1 MHELSAP
8 NTEVAPLEPAH
19 PFLLRDRFSRLADR
33 VERLLERER
42 AQLPPWFA
50 VATGAGIALWFAL
63 PGETAWL
70 ALLSFAAALVAAG
83 YAASPG
89 RTGRVLAG
97 AGIGLALGCS
107 LVWLRSER
115 VAAPRLERPAMV
127 EVAGRIEK
135 AELLAARGDIRLT
148 VATAGGTLP
157 PRVRLSVDSA
167 KAPAGLAEGSE
178 IAVRARMMPPPAMAF
193 PGSHD
198 FGRDFWFKGIGAVG
212 RAVGPLTVT
221 RASPPKGIDSLRAR
235 LDSHV
240 RRQLPASSG
249 SIATALATGDQHAV
263 SEADA
268 EAMRRS
274 GLTHLLS
281 VSGLHIAAVVGAA
294 MLLSLK
300 LLALSERLALRFN
313 LVLVSAAI
321 GAGAGIFYTLLTGM
335 QVPTVR
341 SCIAALLVL
350 GGIALG
356 RDALSMRLIAVGA
369 LVVMAAWPES
379 VAGASFQMSFAAVTA
394 IVAVHG
400 SQRLRALF
408 APREQA
414 WGLRLGRSLAALF
427 VTGLA
432 VEMALIP
439 LALYHFHR
447 AGLYGVAANLV
458 AIPWTTFVVMPLEAA
473 ALALDSVGLGAPLW
487 ALAGWSIDRLLGLA
501 HHVAGLEGAVASI
514 PAMPRGAFVLMV
526 AGGLWLALWQGRV
539 RMFGLAPFVAG
550 ALWTATTAPPDILVT
565 GDGRNVVIIDERGTP
580 AILRERSGDYVRGMV
595 SEAAGFDGEP
605 LALREQPFARCSE
618 AACVAAV
625 ERGGRRWTLL
635 ATRSRDFLRWR
646 EMIDAC
652 AAVDIVVSDR
662 RLPPGCMPRWLK
674 LDRPALEKSGGVA
687 IRLGAE
693 PRASSVAGRIR
704 GHPWAPGQ

>member
-1 MHELSAP
+1 MHDLSAP
-8 NTEVAPLEPAH
+8 NTEVAPLEPAQR
-19 PFLLRDRFSRLADR
+19 LALRARFSGIG
-33 VERLLERER
+33 ERIEQLLERER
-42 AQLPPWFA
+42 AQLPPWFV
-50 VATGAGIALWFAL
+50 VAIGAGIAMWFVL
-63 PGETAWL
+63 PGRTAWL
-70 ALLSFAAALVAAG
+70 ALLSLASALVAAG
-83 YAASPG
+83 LAARPG
-89 RTGRVLAG
+89 RIGRVLAG
-97 AGIGLALGCS
+97 AGIGLALGCA

-127 EVAGRIEK
+127 EVSGTVEK
-135 AELLAARGDIRLT
+135 VELLAARGDVRLT
-148 VATAGGTLP
+148 IAPDGEALP

-167 KAPAGLAEGSE
+167 KAPPGLAAGSAV
-178 IAVRARMMPPPAMAF
+178 AVRARMMPPPAMAF

-212 RAVGPLTVT
+212 RAVGPTTIT
-221 RASPPKGIDSLRAR
+221 RAAPPTGIDALRAR
-235 LDSHV
+235 LDAHV
-240 RRQLPASSG
+240 RSRLPAASG

-263 SEADA
+263 SEGDA

-300 LLALSERLALRFN
+300 LLALSERLALRYN
-313 LVLVSAAI
+313 LVLVSAGV
-321 GAGAGIFYTLLTGM
+321 GAGTGVFYTLLTGM

-369 LVVMAAWPES
+369 LAVMLVWPES

-394 IVAVHG
+394 IVAVHN
-400 SQRLRALF
+400 SPRLRALF

-427 VTGLA
+427 ITGIA
-432 VEMALIP
+432 VEIALVP

-447 AGLYGVAANLV
+447 AGLYGVAANLI
-458 AIPWTTFVVMPLEAA
+458 AIPWTTFVIMPLEAA
-473 ALALDSVGLGAPLW
+473 ALAFDAVGLGAPFW

-514 PAMPRGAFVLMV
+514 PAMPRWAFALMIG
-526 AGGLWLALWQGRV
+526 GGLWLALWQGRL
-539 RMFGLAPFVAG
+539 RLFGLAPFAAG
-550 ALWTATTAPPDILVT
+550 AVVAAMTAPSDILVT
-565 GDGRNVVIIDERGTP
+565 GDGRNVVIVDEGGVP
-580 AILRERSGDYVRGMV
+580 VILRERSGDYVRGMV

-605 LALREQPFARCSE
+605 LALREQDFARCSD
-618 AACVAAV
+618 AACVAV
-625 ERGGRRWTLL
+625 VRRDGTSWTVL

-646 EMIDAC
+646 EMIAAC
-652 AAVDIVVSDR
+652 AAADIVVSDR
-662 RLPPGCMPRWLK
+662 RLPPDCTPRWLK
-674 LDRPALEKSGGVA
+674 LDRPALEESGGVA
-687 IRLGAE
+687 IRLGE
-693 PRASSVAGRIR
+693 SPRASSVAGRTR

>member
-19 PFLLRDRFSRLADR
+19 PFRLRPAFFDWTNRL
-33 VERLLERER
+33 EGLLERER
-42 AQLPPWFA
+42 SQLPPWFA
-50 VATGAGIALWFAL
+50 VAIATGIAAWFAL
-63 PGETAWL
+63 PGPTAWF
-70 ALLSFAAALVAAG
+70 ALLSLSAALVAG
-83 YAASPG
+83 GFAARLG
-89 RTGRVLAG
+89 RIGRVLAG
-97 AGIGLALGCS
+97 AGVGLALGCG

-115 VAAPRLERPAMV
+115 VAAPRLERPTMV
-127 EVAGRIEK
+127 EFEGRIEK
-135 AELLAARGDIRLT
+135 VEPLAARGAIRLT
-148 VATAGGTLP
+148 VATNPGILP
-157 PRVRLSVDSA
+157 PRVRVSVDSA
-167 KAPAGLAEGSE
+167 KAPTGLAVDSE
-178 IAVRARMMPPPAMAF
+178 IKVKARMMPPPAMAF

-212 RAVGPLTVT
+212 RAVDPPTVT
-221 RASPPKGIDSLRAR
+221 RAALPQGIGALRAR

-240 RRQLPASSG
+240 RGQLPASSG

-313 LVLVSAAI
+313 LVLVSAGV
-321 GAGAGIFYTLLTGM
+321 GALAGIFYTLLTGM

-369 LVVMAAWPES
+369 LVVMVAWPEA

-394 IVAVHG
+394 IVAAH
-400 SQRLRALF
+400 SSPRLRALF

-414 WGLRLGRSLAALF
+414 WGLRLARSVGSLF
-427 VTGLA
+427 VAGLA
-432 VEMALIP
+432 VEIALTP
-439 LALYHFHR
+439 LVLYHFHR
-447 AGLYGVAANLV
+447 AGLYGVAANLL

-473 ALALDSVGLGAPLW
+473 ALAFDAVGLGAPFWTLT
-487 ALAGWSIDRLLGLA
+487 GWSIDRLLGLA
-501 HHVAGLEGAVASI
+501 HYVAGLEGAVASI
-514 PAMPRGAFVLMV
+514 PAMPRGAFALMV
-526 AGGLWLALWQGRV
+526 GGGLWLALWQGRM
-539 RMFGLAPFVAG
+539 RLLGLAPFAAG
-550 ALWTATTAPPDILVT
+550 ALWTAMTAPPDIFVT
-565 GDGRNVVIIDERGTP
+565 GDGRNVVIIDPRGAP

-605 LALREQPFARCSE
+605 LALREQPFARCSD
-618 AACVAAV
+618 AACVAVV

-635 ATRSRDFLRWR
+635 ATRSRDFLKWR
-646 EMIDAC
+646 EMIAAC

-662 RLPPGCMPRWLK
+662 RLPPGCTPRWLK
-674 LDRPALEKSGGVA
+674 LDRPALTASGGVA
-687 IRLGAE
+687 IRLGDE